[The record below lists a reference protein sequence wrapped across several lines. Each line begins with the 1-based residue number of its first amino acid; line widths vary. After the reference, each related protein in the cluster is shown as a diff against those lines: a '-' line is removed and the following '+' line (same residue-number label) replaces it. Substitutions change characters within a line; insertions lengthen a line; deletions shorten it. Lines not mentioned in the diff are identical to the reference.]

1 MHITRL
7 ISAAALLSVPIVF
20 GPPHITVRPVS
31 STTAGITF
39 ELDVEYHTAPD
50 DLTVSGRAEGVRAG
64 HRVTLPLTISR
75 KRLGHFAVTRQ
86 WDAGTPWVLVFAAEQ
101 GLEGSHGVA
110 EGIVLL
116 EANGSIRSIEYTTPG
131 FLDGS
136 KKPFRVTGAKIDA
149 ALKSL
154 GLEGSSAR

>member
-64 HRVTLPLTISR
+64 RRVTLPLTITR
-75 KRLGHFAVTRQ
+75 TRLGHFAVARQ

-101 GLEGSHGVA
+101 GHNGAQGVA
-110 EGIVLL
+110 EGAVLL
-116 EANGSIRSIEYTTPG
+116 EANGSVRSIEYIRPG
-131 FLDGS
+131 FS
-136 KKPFRVTGAKIDA
+136 EKGAKPVRTTTARIDA
-149 ALKSL
+149 ALKAL
-154 GLEGSSAR
+154 GAAVPTR